1 MIIVGGSMKCEVLM
15 TKRGFYLGIP
25 ICDVY
30 HVEDLDVRR
39 IRFYHASYLPKI
51 DCIYYNRN
59 LSLPYDFIS
68 YYDGLDVS
76 PFPVEVEVIS
86 HLRDYNLMSMFEL
99 ECCMGEIRDYAE
111 HVMEENIIS
120 RKIYQY
126 YKKNKG

>member
-1 MIIVGGSMKCEVLM
+1 MIMIGDCMKYEGII
-15 TKRGFYLGIP
+15 TKKGLYLGIS

-30 HVEDLDVRR
+30 QVENLDGRR
-39 IRFYHASYLPKI
+39 IRLYHASYLPKA

-68 YYDGLDVS
+68 YYDGLDVT
-76 PFPVEVEVIS
+76 PFPVEVEAIS
-86 HLRDYNLMSMFEL
+86 HLRNYNLMPIFEL
-99 ECCMGEIRDYAE
+99 ECRIGEVRDYAE
-111 HVMEENIIS
+111 RVMRENSIG

>member
-1 MIIVGGSMKCEVLM
+1 MIIVGDSMKYEGVM
-15 TKRGFYLGIP
+15 TNKGFYLGIP

-76 PFPVEVEVIS
+76 PLPVEVEAIS
-86 HLRDYNLMSMFEL
+86 RLRDYNLMSMFEL
-99 ECCMGEIRDYAE
+99 ECRMGEVRDYAE
-111 HVMEENIIS
+111 HVMEDNIIS